1 MRVALLIG
9 VAVTIVTAAVLT
21 MRRRSAERVSDDWL
35 EQQARDEEHAGWPDG
50 VPWRTPVA
58 AETRDGFARIAQ
70 REWKRG
76 A

>member
-9 VAVTIVTAAVLT
+9 AAVTVVTAAVL
-21 MRRRSAERVSDDWL
+21 MVRHRRAGLMSSDWL
-35 EQQARDEEHAGWPDG
+35 DAQSRDADRAGWAGG

-58 AETRDGFARIAQ
+58 AETREGFARIAQ